1 MAAIN
6 KCNPFTGIY
15 NMKKIIPI
23 IIFISAVFILMF
35 LYTASEQGREIVLE
49 PLPEIPAPGMVTMV
63 SLGAESCL
71 PCRMMQPILKEL
83 RNEYENQV
91 VLPFVDIWKYTDQG
105 QRFRITTIPTQIFY
119 DQNGVEVFRHAGFL
133 DKKAIVEILDELL
146 EKQSSAF
153 SGSPA

>member
-1 MAAIN
+1 
-6 KCNPFTGIY
+6 
-15 NMKKIIPI
+15 MKKIIPI
-23 IIFISAVFILMF
+23 IIFISAVFTLMF

-63 SLGAESCL
+63 NLGAESCL

-91 VLPFVDIWKYTDQG
+91 VIPFVDIWKYTDQG

-119 DQNGVEVFRHAGFL
+119 DHRGEEVFRHTGFMEKTAVKEVL
-133 DKKAIVEILDELL
+133 NDLL
-146 EKQSSAF
+146 KRQSSEV
-153 SGSPA
+153 SEPST